1 MTAIRESPGKCAVQI
16 NPTKQGIVDGVQV
29 RAVGVQVR
37 ESIGPRLPEEAG
49 PNVEL
54 TNRYGSGTSAV
65 TLPISSNS
73 VFEVYSFT

>member
-1 MTAIRESPGKCAVQI
+1 VDGVQVRAVGVQVRVVGV
-16 NPTKQGIVDGVQV
+16 QVRVVGVQV